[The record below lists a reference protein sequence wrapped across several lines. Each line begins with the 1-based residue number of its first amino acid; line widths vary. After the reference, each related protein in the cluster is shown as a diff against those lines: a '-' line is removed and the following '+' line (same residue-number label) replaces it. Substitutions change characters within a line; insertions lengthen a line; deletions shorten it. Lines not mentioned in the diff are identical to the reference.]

1 MIFDSRA
8 MLFQSHLQTAL
19 ATFADGLRRKIFFL
33 LQREMNDPSL
43 GRIQNSEGKW
53 NAVLANMTGGKFRHR
68 VKLGFARLTKSVGID
83 DEAMLSIKVASH
95 RLKQNYLE
103 RVQQLTVL
111 RKREMRIVAAEIQ
124 QAALIRPLGRDLR
137 IETHLGDDLR

>member
-1 MIFDSRA
+1 MIIDRRA

-19 ATFADGLRRKIFFL
+19 TTFADGLRRKIFFL

-43 GRIQNSEGKW
+43 GRIQNSERKW

-68 VKLGFARLTKSVGID
+68 VELGFARLTKAVGID

-95 RLKQNYLE
+95 RLKQNYFE

-111 RKREMRIVAAEIQ
+111 GKREMRVVAAEIQ
-124 QAALIRPLGRDLR
+124 QAALIRPLGRDLQ